1 MIGEIIVLLT
11 IVPTVLA
18 GLITAFIAIMDK
30 FCDGVVIPVIEFI
43 WHLFGM

>member
-1 MIGEIIVLLT
+1 MITEIIALLT
-11 IVPTVLA
+11 IVPVIIT

-30 FCDGVVIPVIEFI
+30 FCDGVIIPIIEFI